1 MPAIRPKADVTFGIL
16 GRSRR
21 LVESGEK
28 QSMNR
33 EMLKQQITGTI
44 VTWHGVDSL
53 SQLADRILA
62 LLTPPATA
70 KLPEGVEIVKA
81 DNGKGYC
88 VYAGAAT
95 PRYGLWKNT
104 WSFGIATIFDTE
116 DAALTAALAAP
127 PVPGE
132 KPTPDADVQ
141 AVSAALELV
150 REHTARIAELEA
162 ENARLR
168 AQYDMV
174 EQERTRLMLGQQV
187 PYTPA
192 EKPDPRLTAPNGRAM
207 VEYRPSVSGTGI
219 SLLPDM
225 FGYDGEQAWMWQGG
239 KWVLMTLQQWNGV
252 RDRQPCTFDG
262 TPITETKP
270 DPLARAVTVGEFNEK
285 MQRLADIYVR
295 AGMPTTA
302 KFIRDAFTSTQGA
315 AHAE

>member
-1 MPAIRPKADVTFGIL
+1 MQPETSWRAAMPAIRPKADVTFGIL

-62 LLTPPATA
+62 LLPPPATA
-70 KLPEGVEIVKA
+70 KLPEGVEIVKSGTERSA
-81 DNGKGYC
+81 TVWNVRHGVQYLNTMHGWGGY
-88 VYAGAAT
+88 YRRTDFMDDAT
-95 PRYGLWKNT
+95 
-104 WSFGIATIFDTE
+104 
-116 DAALTAALAAP
+116 ALTAALSAP

-132 KPTPDADVQ
+132 KPTNKPDMLRVTVGDGKYTLVQ
-141 AVSAALELV
+141 DGEGKQFALRYGEPWRDLVGDGLTLSLGYELDAA
-150 REHTARIAELEA
+150 RARIAELEA
-162 ENARLR
+162 DNTRLR

-192 EKPDPRLTAPNGRAM
+192 EKPDARNFVAT
-207 VEYRPSVSGTGI
+207 
-219 SLLPDM
+219 
-225 FGYDGEQAWMWQGG
+225 GEQ
-239 KWVLMTLQQWNGV
+239 
-252 RDRQPCTFDG
+252 RQDDYYEK
-262 TPITETKP
+262 PITETKP